1 MQCLRPCK
9 EETRR
14 SPGFPGIFI
23 LCRAGIRARKQIDK
37 RICNSYNEEKSGNTV
52 VARLLR
58 EMRMIMKNNRGSFG
72 SLSVITLV
80 MLPLLITVYLLFWSP
95 SDLSARQTGKQRVF
109 GATYMTMN
117 NPYFQML
124 DTQIQGLLELN
135 GDVLLT
141 RDAAMDQ
148 QRQNREIQDLVDAGV
163 CAIFMTPVEW
173 DTSKEGV
180 RIAAEAGVP
189 VIVVDAP
196 IQDPE
201 LAACSVLSDNY
212 QAGVLCA
219 RHLLS
224 VRSSAKIL
232 LLEHI
237 TARSGADRIQGFRDT
252 IAGHEGFEILGSG
265 ESDGQIENA
274 MPVMEQLLL
283 EFPEADVLMALN
295 DPSAFGG
302 LAAIQGA
309 GLSDRFL
316 VYSVDG
322 SPEGKAMVS
331 SGFLTATCAQFPS
344 RVAEEAVNQAYA
356 AIDGGCEH
364 KEVII
369 EVELLTKE
377 NVDRYGID
385 GWQ

>member
-1 MQCLRPCK
+1 MKDLR
-9 EETRR
+9 RR
-14 SPGFPGIFI
+14 FTSF
-23 LCRAGIRARKQIDK
+23 AVAAMA
-37 RICNSYNEEKSGNTV
+37 V
-52 VARLLR
+52 V
-58 EMRMIMKNNRGSFG
+58 
-72 SLSVITLV
+72 
-80 MLPLLITVYLLFWSP
+80 PLLATVYLLFLSP
-95 SDLSARQTGKQRVF
+95 NDLSASQTGKQRVF

-124 DTQIQGLLELN
+124 DAQIQAHLELR

-148 QRQNREIQDLVDAGV
+148 QRQNQEIQELVDAGV

-180 RIAAEAGVP
+180 QIAAAAGVP

-196 IQDPE
+196 TQASE

-219 RHLLS
+219 KHLLS
-224 VRSSAKIL
+224 VRDSAKIL

-237 TARSGADRIQGFRDT
+237 TARSGADRIQGFKDT

-283 EFPEADVLMALN
+283 AFPDADVLMALN

-344 RVAEEAVNQAYA
+344 KVAEEAVKQAYA
-356 AIDGGCEH
+356 AINGGCEH
-364 KEVII
+364 KEVIVP
-369 EVELLTKE
+369 VELLTEE
-377 NVDRYGID
+377 NVDQYGID

>member
-1 MQCLRPCK
+1 
-9 EETRR
+9 
-14 SPGFPGIFI
+14 
-23 LCRAGIRARKQIDK
+23 
-37 RICNSYNEEKSGNTV
+37 
-52 VARLLR
+52 
-58 EMRMIMKNNRGSFG
+58 MKNIRRKFASFAA
-72 SLSVITLV
+72 VALV
-80 MLPLLITVYLLFWSP
+80 VMPLLITVYLLYWSP
-95 SDLSARQTGKQRVF
+95 NDLSARQTGEQQVF

-117 NPYFQML
+117 NPYFQVL
-124 DTQIQGLLELN
+124 DTQIQALLELN

-148 QRQNREIQDLVDAGV
+148 DRQNQEIQELVDAGV

-173 DTSKEGV
+173 DTAKEGLQ
-180 RIAAEAGVP
+180 IAAAAGVP

-196 IQDPE
+196 VQDAE

-219 RHLLS
+219 QHLLS
-224 VRSSAKIL
+224 VRDSANIL

-237 TARSGADRIQGFRDT
+237 TARSGADRIQGFKDT
-252 IAGHEGFEILGSG
+252 IAGHEGFVILGSG

-274 MPVMEQLLL
+274 MPVMEQLLQQY
-283 EFPEADVLMALN
+283 PEADVLMALN

-309 GLSDRFL
+309 GRSEEFL

-344 RVAEEAVNQAYA
+344 RVAEEAVKQAYA
-356 AIDGGCEH
+356 AINGGCEYN
-364 KEVII
+364 EVIVP
-369 EVELLTKE
+369 VELLTEE
-377 NVDRYGID
+377 NVDQYGID

>member
-1 MQCLRPCK
+1 MNHI
-9 EETRR
+9 RR
-14 SPGFPGIFI
+14 RFTSLAAI
-23 LCRAGIRARKQIDK
+23 
-37 RICNSYNEEKSGNTV
+37 SMV
-52 VARLLR
+52 V
-58 EMRMIMKNNRGSFG
+58 
-72 SLSVITLV
+72 T
-80 MLPLLITVYLLFWSP
+80 PLLITIYLLFWSP
-95 SDLSARQTGKQRVF
+95 GDLSASQTGNQRVF

-117 NPYFQML
+117 NPYFQVL
-124 DTQIQGLLELN
+124 DTQIQALLELR

-148 QRQNREIQDLVDAGV
+148 QRQNQEIQELVDAGV

-173 DTSKEGV
+173 DTSKGGV
-180 RIAAEAGVP
+180 QIASAAGVP

-196 IQDPE
+196 IQDSE

-219 RHLLS
+219 QHLLS
-224 VRSSAKIL
+224 VRDSAKIL

-237 TARSGADRIQGFRDT
+237 TARSGADRIQGFKDT

-274 MPVMEQLLL
+274 MPVMEQLLRQY
-283 EFPEADVLMALN
+283 PDADVLMALN

-344 RVAEEAVNQAYA
+344 KVAEEAVNQVYA
-356 AIDGGCEH
+356 AIDGGCECS
-364 KEVII
+364 EVIVP
-369 EVELLTKE
+369 VELLTAE
-377 NVDRYGID
+377 NVNQYGID

>member
-1 MQCLRPCK
+1 
-9 EETRR
+9 
-14 SPGFPGIFI
+14 
-23 LCRAGIRARKQIDK
+23 
-37 RICNSYNEEKSGNTV
+37 
-52 VARLLR
+52 
-58 EMRMIMKNNRGSFG
+58 MKNIRRRFAAFAA
-72 SLSVITLV
+72 VAAAV
-80 MLPLLITVYLLFWSP
+80 FPLLITVYLLYWSP
-95 SDLSARQTGKQRVF
+95 NDLSARQTGNQRVF

-124 DTQIQGLLELN
+124 DAQIRGLLELN
-135 GDVLLT
+135 GDVLIT

-148 QRQNREIQDLVDAGV
+148 QRQNQEIQELVDAGV

-173 DTSKEGV
+173 DTSREGLL
-180 RIAAEAGVP
+180 IAAAAGVP

-196 IQDPE
+196 VQDSE

-224 VRSSAKIL
+224 VRDSANIL
-232 LLEHI
+232 LLEHV
-237 TARSGADRIQGFRDT
+237 TARSGADRIQGFKDT
-252 IAGHEGFEILGSG
+252 IAGHEGFVILGSG

-274 MPVMEQLLL
+274 MPVMEQLLKQY
-283 EFPEADVLMALN
+283 PDADVLMALN

-309 GLSDRFL
+309 GQSDRFL

-322 SPEGKAMVS
+322 SPEGKSMVS

-344 RVAEEAVNQAYA
+344 KVAEEAVTQAYA
-356 AIDGGCEH
+356 AINGGCEH
-364 KEVII
+364 NEVIVT
-369 EVELLTKE
+369 VELLTKD
-377 NVDRYGID
+377 NVDQYGID

>member
-1 MQCLRPCK
+1 MK
-9 EETRR
+9 SIHRR
-14 SPGFPGIFI
+14 
-23 LCRAGIRARKQIDK
+23 IDT
-37 RICNSYNEEKSGNTV
+37 IAAIVAV
-52 VARLLR
+52 V
-58 EMRMIMKNNRGSFG
+58 
-72 SLSVITLV
+72 V
-80 MLPLLITVYLLFWSP
+80 PLLITSYLLFLSP
-95 SDLSARQTGKQRVF
+95 NDLSASQKGKQRTF

-124 DTQIQGLLELN
+124 DAQIQALLEVN

-148 QRQNREIQDLVDAGV
+148 ERQNQEIQELVDAGV

-173 DTSKEGV
+173 DTAKEGV
-180 RIAAEAGVP
+180 EIAAAAGVP

-196 IQDPE
+196 IQDSE

-224 VRSSAKIL
+224 VRDSANIL

-237 TARSGADRIQGFRDT
+237 TARSGADRIQGFKDT
-252 IAGHEGFEILGSG
+252 IAGHEGFVILGSG

-274 MPVMEQLLL
+274 MPVMEELLKQY
-283 EFPEADVLMALN
+283 PEADVLMALN

-309 GLSDRFL
+309 GLTDRFL
-316 VYSVDG
+316 VYSVTAPLRERPWSAAASSRQPAPS
-322 SPEGKAMVS
+322 SPPK
-331 SGFLTATCAQFPS
+331 S
-344 RVAEEAVNQAYA
+344 RR
-356 AIDGGCEH
+356 
-364 KEVII
+364 K
-369 EVELLTKE
+369 
-377 NVDRYGID
+377 R
-385 GWQ
+385 

>member
-1 MQCLRPCK
+1 MKKLRGK
-9 EETRR
+9 
-14 SPGFPGIFI
+14 
-23 LCRAGIRARKQIDK
+23 LAAA
-37 RICNSYNEEKSGNTV
+37 
-52 VARLLR
+52 VAVALGVIPLLATLYLLYWCPAD
-58 EMRMIMKNNRGSFG
+58 
-72 SLSVITLV
+72 LSV
-80 MLPLLITVYLLFWSP
+80 
-95 SDLSARQTGKQRVF
+95 RQTGEQRVF

-124 DTQIQGLLELN
+124 DAQIRGHLELQ
-135 GDVLLT
+135 GDILLT

-148 QRQNREIQDLVDAGV
+148 QRQNQEIRELVDAGV

-173 DTSKEGV
+173 DTSGEGV
-180 RIAAEAGVP
+180 RIAADAGVP
-189 VIVVDAP
+189 IIVVDAP
-196 IQDPE
+196 IEDAE

-212 QAGVLCA
+212 YAGVLCA

-224 VRSSAKIL
+224 VRDSAKIL

-237 TARSGADRIQGFRDT
+237 TARSGADRIQGFKDT
-252 IAGHEGFEILGSG
+252 IYGHEGFEILGSG

-274 MPVMEQLLL
+274 MPVMERLL
-283 EFPEADVLMALN
+283 EDYPEADVLMALN

-364 KEVII
+364 KEVI
-369 EVELLTKE
+369 VPVTLLTEK
-377 NVDRYGID
+377 NVYRYGTD

>member
-1 MQCLRPCK
+1 MK
-9 EETRR
+9 KIHRR
-14 SPGFPGIFI
+14 SDAFAAIAMVTI
-23 LCRAGIRARKQIDK
+23 
-37 RICNSYNEEKSGNTV
+37 
-52 VARLLR
+52 
-58 EMRMIMKNNRGSFG
+58 
-72 SLSVITLV
+72 
-80 MLPLLITVYLLFWSP
+80 PLLITIYLLFLSP
-95 SDLSARQTGKQRVF
+95 GDLSASQTGKQRRF

-117 NPYFQML
+117 NPYFQVL
-124 DTQIQGLLELN
+124 DAQIQGLLELN

-148 QRQNREIQDLVDAGV
+148 ERQNQEIQELVDAGV
-163 CAIFMTPVEW
+163 CAIFMSPVEW

-180 RIAAEAGVP
+180 QIAAAAGVP

-196 IQDPE
+196 IQDSE

-219 RHLLS
+219 EHLLS
-224 VRSSAKIL
+224 VRDSAKIL

-237 TARSGADRIQGFRDT
+237 TARSGADRIQGFKDT
-252 IAGHEGFEILGSG
+252 IPGHEGFEILGSG

-274 MPVMEQLLL
+274 MPVMEELLRQY
-283 EFPEADVLMALN
+283 PEADVLMALN

-309 GLSDRFL
+309 GLSDQFL

-322 SPEGKAMVS
+322 SPEGKAMVN

-344 RVAEEAVNQAYA
+344 RVAEEAVRQAYA
-356 AIDGGCEH
+356 AINGGCEH
-364 KEVII
+364 KEVIVP
-369 EVELLTKE
+369 VELLTEE
-377 NVDRYGID
+377 NVNQYGID

>member
-1 MQCLRPCK
+1 
-9 EETRR
+9 
-14 SPGFPGIFI
+14 
-23 LCRAGIRARKQIDK
+23 
-37 RICNSYNEEKSGNTV
+37 
-52 VARLLR
+52 
-58 EMRMIMKNNRGSFG
+58 MKNIRGRFTSFAA
-72 SLSVITLV
+72 ITMVL
-80 MLPLLITVYLLFWSP
+80 LPLLITVCLLFWSP
-95 SDLSARQTGKQRVF
+95 VDLSARQTGKQRVF

-124 DTQIQGLLELN
+124 DAQIQAHLEVR
-135 GDVLLT
+135 GDVLIT

-148 QRQNREIQDLVDAGV
+148 QRQNQEIQELVDAGV
-163 CAIFMTPVEW
+163 SAIFMTPVEW

-180 RIAAEAGVP
+180 QIAAAAGVP

-196 IQDPE
+196 IRDPE

-219 RHLLS
+219 QHLLS
-224 VRSSAKIL
+224 VRDSAKIL

-237 TARSGADRIQGFRDT
+237 TARSGADRIQGFKDT

-274 MPVMEQLLL
+274 MPVMEQLLQK
-283 EFPEADVLMALN
+283 FPEADVLMALN

-344 RVAEEAVNQAYA
+344 KVAEEAVNQAYA
-356 AIDGGCEH
+356 AINGGCEYN
-364 KEVII
+364 EVIVA
-369 EVELLTKE
+369 VELLTEE
-377 NVDRYGID
+377 NVDQYGID

>member
-1 MQCLRPCK
+1 MK
-9 EETRR
+9 NIRR
-14 SPGFPGIFI
+14 SFFSFVAIVM
-23 LCRAGIRARKQIDK
+23 
-37 RICNSYNEEKSGNTV
+37 V
-52 VARLLR
+52 V
-58 EMRMIMKNNRGSFG
+58 
-72 SLSVITLV
+72 V
-80 MLPLLITVYLLFWSP
+80 PLLITMYLLFLSP
-95 SDLSARQTGKQRVF
+95 DDLSAGQRGRQRTF

-124 DTQIQGLLELN
+124 DAQIQALLEVH
-135 GDVLLT
+135 GDVLIT

-148 QRQNREIQDLVDAGV
+148 ERQNQEMQELVDAGV

-173 DTSKEGV
+173 DTSREGV
-180 RIAAEAGVP
+180 QIAAAAGVP

-196 IQDPE
+196 IQDTE

-224 VRSSAKIL
+224 VRENAKIL

-237 TARSGADRIQGFRDT
+237 TARSGADRIQGFKDT

-274 MPVMEQLLL
+274 MPVMEQML
-283 EFPEADVLMALN
+283 EQYPEADVLMALN

-309 GLSDRFL
+309 GASDRFL

-331 SGFLTATCAQFPS
+331 SGFMTATCAQFPS
-344 RVAEEAVNQAYA
+344 KVAEEAVNQAYA
-356 AIDGGCEH
+356 AIDGGCER

-369 EVELLTKE
+369 PVELLTEE
-377 NVDRYGID
+377 NVDRYGIN

>member
-1 MQCLRPCK
+1 MNI
-9 EETRR
+9 TRKWLV
-14 SPGFPGIFI
+14 
-23 LCRAGIRARKQIDK
+23 LCAA
-37 RICNSYNEEKSGNTV
+37 
-52 VARLLR
+52 ALAALA
-58 EMRMIMKNNRGSFG
+58 
-72 SLSVITLV
+72 
-80 MLPLLITVYLLFWSP
+80 PLLIAAYLLFWSP
-95 SDLSARQTGKQRVF
+95 ADISASRTGNQRVF

-117 NPYFQML
+117 NPYYQVLDAQMRA
-124 DTQIQGLLELN
+124 DIEAR

-148 QRQNREIQDLVDAGV
+148 DRQNQEIKELIDAGV
-163 CAIFMTPVEW
+163 SAIFLTPVEW
-173 DTSKEGV
+173 DTSKEGLE
-180 RIAAEAGVP
+180 IAAAAGVP

-196 IQDPE
+196 VRDWS

-219 RHLLS
+219 QHLLA
-224 VRSSAKIL
+224 VRDSAKIL

-237 TARSGADRIQGFRDT
+237 TARSGAERIQGFIDT

-274 MPVMEQLLL
+274 MPVMEELLRQY
-283 EFPEADVLMALN
+283 PDADTLMALN

-309 GLSDRFL
+309 GLSERFL

-322 SPEGKAMVS
+322 SPEAKALIS
-331 SGFLTATCAQFPS
+331 DQLLTATCAQFPYKI
-344 RVAEEAVNQAYA
+344 AGEAVAQAYLA
-356 AIDGGCEH
+356 VDGGCEQH
-364 KEVII
+364 EVIVP
-369 EVELLTKE
+369 VELLTE
-377 NVDRYGID
+377 DNVGRYGTD

>member
-1 MQCLRPCK
+1 MK
-9 EETRR
+9 NIRR
-14 SPGFPGIFI
+14 SIFPFAAIVM
-23 LCRAGIRARKQIDK
+23 
-37 RICNSYNEEKSGNTV
+37 V
-52 VARLLR
+52 V
-58 EMRMIMKNNRGSFG
+58 
-72 SLSVITLV
+72 V
-80 MLPLLITVYLLFWSP
+80 PLLITMYLLFLSP
-95 SDLSARQTGKQRVF
+95 DDLSAGQRGRQRTF

-124 DTQIQGLLELN
+124 DAQIQALLEVH
-135 GDVLLT
+135 GDVLIT

-148 QRQNREIQDLVDAGV
+148 ERQNQEIQELVDAGV

-173 DTSKEGV
+173 DTSREGV
-180 RIAAEAGVP
+180 QIAAAAGVP

-196 IQDPE
+196 IQDTE

-224 VRSSAKIL
+224 VRENAKFL

-237 TARSGADRIQGFRDT
+237 TARSGADRIQGFKDT
-252 IAGHEGFEILGSG
+252 IAGHEGFEILDSG

-274 MPVMEQLLL
+274 MPVMEQML
-283 EFPEADVLMALN
+283 EQYPEADVLMALN

-309 GLSDRFL
+309 GASDRFL

-331 SGFLTATCAQFPS
+331 SGFMTATCAQFPS
-344 RVAEEAVNQAYA
+344 KVAEEAVNQAYA
-356 AIDGGCEH
+356 AIDGGCER

-369 EVELLTKE
+369 PVELLTEE
-377 NVDRYGID
+377 NVDRYGIN

>member
-1 MQCLRPCK
+1 
-9 EETRR
+9 
-14 SPGFPGIFI
+14 
-23 LCRAGIRARKQIDK
+23 
-37 RICNSYNEEKSGNTV
+37 
-52 VARLLR
+52 
-58 EMRMIMKNNRGSFG
+58 MKNIRRRFGSFAAIAI
-72 SLSVITLV
+72 VI
-80 MLPLLITVYLLFWSP
+80 MPLLITVYLLYWSP
-95 SDLSARQTGKQRVF
+95 NDLSARQTGKQCVF

-117 NPYFQML
+117 NPYFQVL
-124 DTQIQGLLELN
+124 DTQIQGLLDLN

-148 QRQNREIQDLVDAGV
+148 ERQNQEIQELVDAGV

-180 RIAAEAGVP
+180 QIAANAGVP

-196 IQDPE
+196 IQDSE

-219 RHLLS
+219 QHLLS
-224 VRSSAKIL
+224 VRDSAKIL

-237 TARSGADRIQGFRDT
+237 TARSGADRIQGFKDT

-274 MPVMEQLLL
+274 MPVMEQLL
-283 EFPEADVLMALN
+283 EQYPDADVLMALN
-295 DPSAFGG
+295 DPSVFGG

-309 GLSDRFL
+309 GLSNRFL

-344 RVAEEAVNQAYA
+344 RVAEEAVKQAYA
-356 AIDGGCEH
+356 AINGGCEC
-364 KEVII
+364 KEVIVA
-369 EVELLTKE
+369 VELLTKE
-377 NVDRYGID
+377 NVEQYGLD

>member
-1 MQCLRPCK
+1 MK
-9 EETRR
+9 N
-14 SPGFPGIFI
+14 
-23 LCRAGIRARKQIDK
+23 IR
-37 RICNSYNEEKSGNTV
+37 
-52 VARLLR
+52 
-58 EMRMIMKNNRGSFG
+58 RMISSAAAWMVV
-72 SLSVITLV
+72 L
-80 MLPLLITVYLLFWSP
+80 LPLLITVYLLFWCP
-95 SDLSARQTGKQRVF
+95 DDLSARQTGKQRTF

-117 NPYFQML
+117 NPYFQVL
-124 DTQIQGLLELN
+124 DTQIRGHLELH

-141 RDAAMDQ
+141 RDGAMDQ
-148 QRQNREIQDLVDAGV
+148 QRQNQEIQELVDAGV
-163 CAIFMTPVEW
+163 AAIFMTPVEW

-180 RIAAEAGVP
+180 QIAAAAGVP
-189 VIVVDAP
+189 IIVVDAP

-219 RHLLS
+219 RHLMS
-224 VRSSAKIL
+224 VRDSAKIL

-237 TARSGADRIQGFRDT
+237 TARSGADRIQGFKDT
-252 IAGHEGFEILGSG
+252 IAGHAGFEILGSG

-274 MPVMEQLLL
+274 MPVMEQLL
-283 EFPEADVLMALN
+283 EAYPDADVLMALN

-309 GLSDRFL
+309 DLSEQFL

-331 SGFLTATCAQFPS
+331 NGFLTATCAQFPS
-344 RVAEEAVNQAYA
+344 KVAQEAVHQAYA
-356 AIDGGCEH
+356 AINGGCEN
-364 KEVII
+364 KEVIVP
-369 EVELLTKE
+369 VELLTAE
-377 NVDRYGID
+377 NVDQYGID

>member
-1 MQCLRPCK
+1 
-9 EETRR
+9 
-14 SPGFPGIFI
+14 
-23 LCRAGIRARKQIDK
+23 
-37 RICNSYNEEKSGNTV
+37 
-52 VARLLR
+52 
-58 EMRMIMKNNRGSFG
+58 MKNVHRRFDTFAA
-72 SLSVITLV
+72 ITLV
-80 MLPLLITVYLLFWSP
+80 IIPLLITIYLLFLSP
-95 SDLSARQTGKQRVF
+95 NDLSARQTGKQRVF

-124 DTQIQGLLELN
+124 DAQIQALLEVR
-135 GDVLLT
+135 GDVLIT

-148 QRQNREIQDLVDAGV
+148 ERQNQEIQELVDAGV
-163 CAIFMTPVEW
+163 SAIFMTPVEW

-180 RIAAEAGVP
+180 RIAAAAGVP

-224 VRSSAKIL
+224 VRESAKVL

-274 MPVMEQLLL
+274 MPVMEQLLRQY
-283 EFPEADVLMALN
+283 PDADVLMALN

-331 SGFLTATCAQFPS
+331 SGFSRPPAPS
-344 RVAEEAVNQAYA
+344 SPR
-356 AIDGGCEH
+356 
-364 KEVII
+364 K
-369 EVELLTKE
+369 LPRK
-377 NVDRYGID
+377 R
-385 GWQ
+385 

>member
-1 MQCLRPCK
+1 
-9 EETRR
+9 
-14 SPGFPGIFI
+14 
-23 LCRAGIRARKQIDK
+23 
-37 RICNSYNEEKSGNTV
+37 
-52 VARLLR
+52 
-58 EMRMIMKNNRGSFG
+58 MKNIRREFASFAAIAMA
-72 SLSVITLV
+72 VA
-80 MLPLLITVYLLFWSP
+80 PLLITIYLLFLSP
-95 SDLSARQTGKQRVF
+95 SDLSARQTGNQRVF

-124 DTQIQGLLELN
+124 DAQIRGHLELH
-135 GDVLLT
+135 GDVLIT

-148 QRQNREIQDLVDAGV
+148 QRQNQEIQELVDAGV

-173 DTSKEGV
+173 DTSKGGV
-180 RIAAEAGVP
+180 QIAAAAGVP

-196 IQDPE
+196 IQDSE

-219 RHLLS
+219 QHLLS

-237 TARSGADRIQGFRDT
+237 TARSGADRIQGFKDT

-274 MPVMEQLLL
+274 MPVMEQLLRT
-283 EFPEADVLMALN
+283 FPDADVLMALN

-309 GLSDRFL
+309 DLSDRFL

-344 RVAEEAVNQAYA
+344 RIAEEAVNQAYA
-356 AIDGGCEH
+356 AINGGCDCN
-364 KEVII
+364 EVIVS
-369 EVELLTKE
+369 VELLTEE
-377 NVDRYGID
+377 NVDQYGID

>member
-1 MQCLRPCK
+1 M
-9 EETRR
+9 
-14 SPGFPGIFI
+14 
-23 LCRAGIRARKQIDK
+23 
-37 RICNSYNEEKSGNTV
+37 
-52 VARLLR
+52 
-58 EMRMIMKNNRGSFG
+58 MKNDRRKFVSCGAIAM
-72 SLSVITLV
+72 VV
-80 MLPLLITVYLLFWSP
+80 LPLLVTVYLLFWSP
-95 SDLSARQTGKQRVF
+95 VDLSARQTGQQRVF

-117 NPYFQML
+117 NPYFQVL

-148 QRQNREIQDLVDAGV
+148 QRQNQEIQELVEAGV

-173 DTSKEGV
+173 DTSAEGL
-180 RIAAEAGVP
+180 RIAADAGVP

-196 IQDPE
+196 TQASE

-219 RHLLS
+219 RHLMS
-224 VRSSAKIL
+224 VRDSAKIL

-252 IAGHEGFEILGSG
+252 IAGHAGFEILGSG

-274 MPVMEQLLL
+274 MPVMEELLRQY
-283 EFPEADVLMALN
+283 PEADVLMALN

-309 GLSDRFL
+309 ELSEGFL

-344 RVAEEAVNQAYA
+344 KVAEEAVKQAYA
-356 AIDGGCEH
+356 AIGGGCEQ
-364 KEVII
+364 KEVIVP
-369 EVELLTKE
+369 VELLTQE
-377 NVDRYGID
+377 NVDLYGID

>member
-1 MQCLRPCK
+1 
-9 EETRR
+9 
-14 SPGFPGIFI
+14 
-23 LCRAGIRARKQIDK
+23 
-37 RICNSYNEEKSGNTV
+37 
-52 VARLLR
+52 
-58 EMRMIMKNNRGSFG
+58 MKNIRRRFYSV
-72 SLSVITLV
+72 SVIAVVV
-80 MLPLLITVYLLFWSP
+80 MPLLITMYLLFWS
-95 SDLSARQTGKQRVF
+95 SNDLSARQTGKQRTF

-124 DTQIQGLLELN
+124 DAQIQSHLELR
-135 GDVLLT
+135 GDLLIT

-148 QRQNREIQDLVDAGV
+148 QRQNQEIQDLVDAGV

-180 RIAAEAGVP
+180 QIAAAAGVP

-196 IQDPE
+196 IQDSQ

-219 RHLLS
+219 KHLLS

-237 TARSGADRIQGFRDT
+237 TARSGADRIRGFKDT

-274 MPVMEQLLL
+274 MPVMEQLL
-283 EFPEADVLMALN
+283 EEYPQADVLMALN

-309 GLSDRFL
+309 NLSERFL

-322 SPEGKAMVS
+322 SPEGKAMVN

-356 AIDGGCEH
+356 ALSGGCEH
-364 KEVII
+364 KEVIVP
-369 EVELLTKE
+369 VELLTEE